1 MQAHSPEPHSLLT
14 LRDGRTLSYLE
25 VGPVTGV
32 PVFHFHGHGSSR
44 LEALALEEAA
54 ERARVRL
61 IALDRPGIG
70 YSDPKSGDRLLDW
83 PADVVQAAELLGF
96 ERFAVQGMSA
106 GGPFALACAYA
117 LSDRVTACSLVSAVP
132 TAWIALLAGP
142 AARRLAW
149 AVARTFPNYLR
160 RRLQDFRPDH
170 MTEAMVRAR
179 LSRIGQWLGGEDLRL
194 MCDPAKL
201 DLLTRTMMESGRQN
215 GEGNRSEV
223 ERLVRAWGF
232 NIRRI
237 EAPVFLFHGD
247 QDKMM
252 HVGPARL
259 MARVL
264 KGCAPTYYAGEGHFS
279 VLVNKADELLDVLA
293 ARSRLSPPVTPRS

>member
-1 MQAHSPEPHSLLT
+1 
-14 LRDGRTLSYLE
+14 
-25 VGPVTGV
+25 
-32 PVFHFHGHGSSR
+32 
-44 LEALALEEAA
+44 
-54 ERARVRL
+54 
-61 IALDRPGIG
+61 
-70 YSDPKSGDRLLDW
+70 
-83 PADVVQAAELLGF
+83 
-96 ERFAVQGMSA
+96 
-106 GGPFALACAYA
+106 
-117 LSDRVTACSLVSAVP
+117 
-132 TAWIALLAGP
+132 
-142 AARRLAW
+142 
-149 AVARTFPNYLR
+149 
-160 RRLQDFRPDH
+160 
-170 MTEAMVRAR
+170 
-179 LSRIGQWLGGEDLRL
+179 
-194 MCDPAKL
+194 
-201 DLLTRTMMESGRQN
+201 MMESGRQN